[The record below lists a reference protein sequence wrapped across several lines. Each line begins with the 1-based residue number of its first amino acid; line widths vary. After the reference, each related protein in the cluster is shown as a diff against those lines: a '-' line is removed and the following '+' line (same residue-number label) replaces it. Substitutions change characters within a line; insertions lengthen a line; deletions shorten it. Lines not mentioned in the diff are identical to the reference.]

1 MRKKLLV
8 PEIIIFLLILLGGI
22 FMFGL
27 WKTTRLNFLDTRDQL
42 TALDIKNKLL
52 ENKIRKEQWR
62 YDSLTNEN
70 SLIEDSL
77 AVMRAEI
84 AKAEISYQRL
94 ADVHEMAIDSLRQ
107 LHDTLMVETLL
118 AQVGY
123 DPRQRDTSVLVP
135 MLVIRVAV
143 IKIQQGEHC
152 IEEKEELTDMYE
164 EVKEQV
170 GTLERANA
178 VKAMKLISAETML
191 TDKDK
196 TIDLKIKEVDLY
208 RKEVK
213 RQKVL
218 KIIFIGLSAV
228 MGSIAIAK

>member
-1 MRKKLLV
+1 
-8 PEIIIFLLILLGGI
+8 
-22 FMFGL
+22 
-27 WKTTRLNFLDTRDQL
+27 
-42 TALDIKNKLL
+42 
-52 ENKIRKEQWR
+52 
-62 YDSLTNEN
+62 
-70 SLIEDSL
+70 
-77 AVMRAEI
+77 MRAEI